1 MGWGEDGSLEGKGVS
16 PKESS
21 ELHCVEHAVAYPYV
35 LAKQDECWGRGGV
48 VSHLFLSH
56 RPLVDFVALGQ
67 VVQL

>member
-21 ELHCVEHAVAYPYV
+21 ELHCMEHAVAYPYV
-35 LAKQDECWGRGGV
+35 LAKQDECWGGE
-48 VSHLFLSH
+48 VSHPSLSH
-56 RPLVDFVALGQ
+56 RPLEDFAALGQ